1 MNLSKIKELRKEKG
15 LSQKRLANMLEVSP
29 SYIQKIESNKKN
41 PSISTL
47 RKISSALNVDMSL
60 LISNDNK
67 NNIDNS
73 DCNNVDTSS
82 SNNEK
87 SSIDSGLNLPSN
99 IPIDILLKFVEYID
113 EDISIADKL
122 NDIYLLESLYKYEF
136 KSLKDTYEYRINKL
150 DDENRKLRLALAYL
164 EAENKKL
171 NNKFESISSLQKEN
185 SEDNVSYNFFAP
197 IDSQPAN
204 NYEDE
209 DEEYY
214 EDDYIPDEYLDY
226 NFYDEDF

>member
-47 RKISSALNVDMSL
+47 KKISSALNVDMSL

-82 SNNEK
+82 NNKK

-99 IPIDILLKFVEYID
+99 IPIDILLKFMEYID

-136 KSLKDTYEYRINKL
+136 KSLKDTYEYTINKL

-171 NNKFESISSLQKEN
+171 SNKI
-185 SEDNVSYNFFAP
+185 ED
-197 IDSQPAN
+197 
-204 NYEDE
+204 YEQYDDY
-209 DEEYY
+209 DEEF
-214 EDDYIPDEYLDY
+214 Y
-226 NFYDEDF
+226 NDANELYGCRFR

>member
-47 RKISSALNVDMSL
+47 KKISDALNVEMSL
-60 LISNDNK
+60 LLNNDGNNNRDDDNCKNK
-67 NNIDNS
+67 NS
-73 DCNNVDTSS
+73 Y
-82 SNNEK
+82 
-87 SSIDSGLNLPSN
+87 IDSGLDLPSD
-99 IPIDILLKFVEYID
+99 IPIDLLLKFNEYID
-113 EDISIADKL
+113 KDISIADKL

-136 KSLKDTYEYRINKL
+136 KSLKDTYEYTINKL
-150 DDENRKLRLALAYL
+150 NNENRVLRVALAYL